1 MAAFA
6 LRNLYLRKVA
16 VIFDESHSGEAAAKA
31 FASP

>member
-1 MAAFA
+1 
-6 LRNLYLRKVA
+6 LRKVA